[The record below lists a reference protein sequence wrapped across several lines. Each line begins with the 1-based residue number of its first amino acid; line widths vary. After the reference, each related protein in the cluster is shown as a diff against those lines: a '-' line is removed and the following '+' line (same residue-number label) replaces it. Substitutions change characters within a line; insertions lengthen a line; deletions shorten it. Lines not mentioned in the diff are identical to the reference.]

1 MLEAP
6 MTGATSRL
14 AFVDA
19 LKALASQL
27 IVLHHLA
34 FYGPMS
40 DHAYSLAPTVIS
52 WLSQDARMAVQAF
65 LVIGGFLAA
74 RGIAPFGALLSS
86 KPLMLLLKRYLKLV
100 APLLVAV
107 LIAIACAAIARTL
120 MTHDSVPG
128 WPTLPQVLAHALLL
142 QGLLG
147 YEGLSAGV
155 WYIAI
160 DFQLFALLVGV
171 LWLARVLGRRDAAV
185 AVAGALLVT
194 TLALSS
200 LYYFNRDGDWD
211 NWGVYFFGAYAL
223 GIASY
228 WATNQRRTLGW
239 LLPMLGLVITALLLD
254 YRPRIAVA
262 LLVALM
268 LAFAARCGLLEYWP
282 KSRLIAY
289 LGQISYSVFLVHFPI
304 CLVINGLFARLASR
318 DPSVNLTGMIIAW
331 LASTAAGALFYR
343 FVENP
348 AQRGLLRARAA
359 PVVRQTP

>member
-1 MLEAP
+1 

-348 AQRGLLRARAA
+348 TQRGLLRARAA